1 MSASNRVFW
10 RCLPMVVVAAIGI
23 AIPKAGSATTWQ
35 ATETAPAQQEEKQQE
50 KKQQESD
57 EVQKKRLVENPY
69 DFSKPPEIPEVEVPS
84 SLEIRQAMDR
94 GIEFLVGCQRET
106 GAWGAATNTKDLNIY
121 APIPGAHD
129 GFRMATTSL
138 CITALLKTDQ
148 GDNEKVGPC
157 IDKAEAWLMEH
168 LPALKR
174 ATGDAIY
181 NCWAHTYSIDALLA
195 LRQREGITDEK
206 RAKLDELVE
215 SQLKMLD
222 TYESVDG
229 GWGYYDFRYQG
240 RKPTSESTSFLNGAS
255 LICMYNAQQ
264 AGFTIN
270 EKTVQRAIDATVRQ
284 QKPDYTYLYGEYM
297 KNSPMQG
304 INRPGGSLGRTQC
317 CNAALRIWGDE
328 KIDDNVLKH
337 WLVRLYVRNGWLD
350 MGRKRPIPHE
360 SWMGVAGYFYY
371 FGHYYGAISLE
382 LLPAEE
388 RAPFQGLVG
397 KLMLDRQEANGSWW
411 DYPLYDYHQQYGT
424 AYALLTLDRCLPVKK

>member
-69 DFSKPPEIPEVEVPS
+69 DFSKAPEIPEVEVPS

-157 IDKAEAWLMEH
+157 IDL
-168 LPALKR
+168 
-174 ATGDAIY
+174 
-181 NCWAHTYSIDALLA
+181 
-195 LRQREGITDEK
+195 
-206 RAKLDELVE
+206 
-215 SQLKMLD
+215 
-222 TYESVDG
+222 
-229 GWGYYDFRYQG
+229 
-240 RKPTSESTSFLNGAS
+240 S
-255 LICMYNAQQ
+255 LIHISEP
-264 AGFTIN
+264 T
-270 EKTVQRAIDATVRQ
+270 
-284 QKPDYTYLYGEYM
+284 
-297 KNSPMQG
+297 
-304 INRPGGSLGRTQC
+304 RP
-317 CNAALRIWGDE
+317 
-328 KIDDNVLKH
+328 
-337 WLVRLYVRNGWLD
+337 Y
-350 MGRKRPIPHE
+350 
-360 SWMGVAGYFYY
+360 
-371 FGHYYGAISLE
+371 
-382 LLPAEE
+382 
-388 RAPFQGLVG
+388 
-397 KLMLDRQEANGSWW
+397 
-411 DYPLYDYHQQYGT
+411 
-424 AYALLTLDRCLPVKK
+424 